1 MFAWGFLSFD
11 SLFII
16 VGRERVE
23 RNEQLF
29 WKRGTRDTSFLL
41 LLLLLSFGVM
51 VALVWEKN
59 EEKLKEIGSK
69 KHTL

>member
-1 MFAWGFLSFD
+1 MSNYFGKGGHVIL
-11 SLFII
+11 L
-16 VGRERVE
+16 
-23 RNEQLF
+23 
-29 WKRGTRDTSFLL
+29 FLL